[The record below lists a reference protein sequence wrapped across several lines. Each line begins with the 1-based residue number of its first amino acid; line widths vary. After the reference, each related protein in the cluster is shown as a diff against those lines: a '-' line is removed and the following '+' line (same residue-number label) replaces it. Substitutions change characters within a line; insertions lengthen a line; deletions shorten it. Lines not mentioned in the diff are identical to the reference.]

1 MDVVTKEGK
10 DVYKEDALTASDKRE
25 EEWMKILELLS

>member
-1 MDVVTKEGK
+1 MDVLTKKRK
-10 DVYKEDALTASDKRE
+10 DVYKEDALTASDNRE